1 VPNSSQHLSEDS
13 EPCTIPPERTAT
25 GLRLDN
31 ALLVLP
37 SRYASGHEASMAEV
51 NKAVS
56 AVVDEMRR
64 EGMGSVEVLL
74 AIKFQLS
81 DHPATASV
89 HGTVIGWCIER
100 YYQPIRAD

>member
-1 VPNSSQHLSEDS
+1 M
-13 EPCTIPPERTAT
+13 T
-25 GLRLDN
+25 
-31 ALLVLP
+31 
-37 SRYASGHEASMAEV
+37 EV
-51 NKAVS
+51 NRAVC

-74 AIKFQLS
+74 AIKSQLS

-100 YYQPIRAD
+100 YYQPVRAD